1 MHLDCEPLAI
11 VQLWLQIGRAS
22 ASQDHFRSP
31 RLSCGLHNARVL
43 PRVPGVIVG
52 KTGEAC
58 VAMVAEA
65 WEEVLEEPRSSA
77 RISGKELWTLTW
89 LEELLDDSL
98 SAMLWLSD
106 QGSSLSAKETLVK
119 TLPAKALICGL
130 R

>member
-1 MHLDCEPLAI
+1 VTPLDLSGKPSSNEQVQKNVHKQQHMNRAKCELLHLDCEPLAI
-11 VQLWLQIGRAS
+11 VHLWLQIGRAS

-77 RISGKELWTLTW
+77 RISGKEL
-89 LEELLDDSL
+89 
-98 SAMLWLSD
+98 
-106 QGSSLSAKETLVK
+106 
-119 TLPAKALICGL
+119 
-130 R
+130 